1 MQSGSDSKRVLIIED
16 QPLIAFA
23 MQRLM
28 HRIDGA
34 IAMTTCGCAGSAL
47 RALRQREDWHRV
59 FLAPDMPGA
68 EGMSLVRRLCDLD
81 FAGRCTLVAQSAN
94 PAWIHEARASGLLG
108 YILCSVPV
116 ERFESDLR
124 AVLEGRR
131 VFPPAHM
138 PPALIRLTPRQ
149 QEVLAL
155 LRRGCSSKEIA
166 ARLKISEGTVN
177 NHVASLIRQFGVS
190 NRTQAIA
197 RAIELGYL
205 RWQSN

>member
-1 MQSGSDSKRVLIIED
+1 MQSGSDHKQVLIIED

-28 HRIDGA
+28 DRIDGA
-34 IAMTTCGCAGSAL
+34 IAMTTCGCAQSAL
-47 RALRQREDWHRV
+47 AALGRNTDWHRV

-68 EGMSLVRRLCDLD
+68 EGMSLARRLCDLGL
-81 FAGRCTLVAQSAN
+81 AARSALVAQTAHA
-94 PAWIHEARASGLLG
+94 AWIHEARAAGLLG

-116 ERFESDLR
+116 ESFEADLR

-131 VFPPAHM
+131 IFPPAHS
-138 PPALIRLTPRQ
+138 PPAPIHLTPRQ
-149 QEVLAL
+149 REVLAL
-155 LRRGCSSKEIA
+155 LRCGFSSKEIA
-166 ARLKISEGTVN
+166 ARLAISEGTVN

-190 NRTQAIA
+190 NRTQAIT